1 MLLLLLMTFIHSFIL
16 SFITCLRYVYSDNE
30 NILQRKKNRSKI
42 ENFSFCFYVEM
53 CCHFFFLPILNI
65 FSFFR
70 IRENVDWF
78 FSTTT
83 TTTRITILVQAATVL
98 FEIIIKI
105 IVSMNIYIFLHLEH
119 WQQQNEKV
127 FSGLFFLLHEFL
139 LLDFWKKRNK
149 EMLRSFA
156 YIVILQLYYCCIY
169 TNIKWIFNSSQSTIF

>member
-98 FEIIIKI
+98 FEI
-105 IVSMNIYIFLHLEH
+105 VSMNIYIF
-119 WQQQNEKV
+119 
-127 FSGLFFLLHEFL
+127 FFCIWNIDNNKTKKFL
-139 LLDFWKKRNK
+139 VDFFFYFMN
-149 EMLRSFA
+149 F
-156 YIVILQLYYCCIY
+156 YC
-169 TNIKWIFNSSQSTIF
+169 